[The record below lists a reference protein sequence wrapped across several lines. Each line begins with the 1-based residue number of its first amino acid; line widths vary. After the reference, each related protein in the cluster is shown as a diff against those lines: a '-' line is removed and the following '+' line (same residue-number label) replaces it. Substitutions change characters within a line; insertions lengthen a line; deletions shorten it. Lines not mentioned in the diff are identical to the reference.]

1 MKQLGLLIRLII
13 GIIAGIL
20 IGMCGQWFGI
30 ADTAFFV
37 TIIRLLATFT
47 SLFSTFLSFMI
58 PLIILS
64 FITVGMAELGKKANR
79 LFGLT
84 LLLAYGTTVI
94 SGLLTFF
101 IGKAVLPGLI
111 QPITG
116 DVLESNAFEPLFTI
130 TVDPIFG
137 VMTALVFAFVLG
149 IGMANLKGDSLLN
162 VFRDLQKIVTG
173 VLSRIIIP
181 LIPIHIAGLF
191 ANIAA
196 EGRLAATVKMFA
208 SLYAIIIVLQLLY
221 ILSQFGLASIVCRKN
236 HFKSM
241 KNAAPA
247 YFTALGTQSSAST
260 IPIALNCAYNNN
272 INSDVADFVVPLC
285 ATINLNGDT
294 ICLVL
299 GSMGIMLASGMN
311 PTFAMFAPFVFM
323 LGVTMVAA
331 PGVPGGGVMSALGL
345 ITSMLG
351 FTDPMQQ
358 LIIALHFSQDSFGT
372 ATNVTGDQAIALIV
386 DKVDRSASEKEP
398 RSCFHNHPS
407 VIKTTSTLLKGGDS
421 GKWIFCSI
429 LCIQLTTAFSRTSRS
444 TGAVVCPTRSG
455 RCSPCWA
462 AMVLSGLHLPYCCCS
477 SGEHA
482 APARRC

>member
-181 LIPIHIAGLF
+181 LIPIHIAVCSPTSQPRAVWRLPSRCSLPCMPLLLCCSCCTSCLSLVWQ
-191 ANIAA
+191 ALSAA
-196 EGRLAATVKMFA
+196 R
-208 SLYAIIIVLQLLY
+208 
-221 ILSQFGLASIVCRKN
+221 
-236 HFKSM
+236 
-241 KNAAPA
+241 
-247 YFTALGTQSSAST
+247 
-260 IPIALNCAYNNN
+260 
-272 INSDVADFVVPLC
+272 
-285 ATINLNGDT
+285 
-294 ICLVL
+294 
-299 GSMGIMLASGMN
+299 
-311 PTFAMFAPFVFM
+311 
-323 LGVTMVAA
+323 
-331 PGVPGGGVMSALGL
+331 
-345 ITSMLG
+345 
-351 FTDPMQQ
+351 
-358 LIIALHFSQDSFGT
+358 
-372 ATNVTGDQAIALIV
+372 
-386 DKVDRSASEKEP
+386 
-398 RSCFHNHPS
+398 
-407 VIKTTSTLLKGGDS
+407 TTSK
-421 GKWIFCSI
+421 
-429 LCIQLTTAFSRTSRS
+429 A
-444 TGAVVCPTRSG
+444 
-455 RCSPCWA
+455 
-462 AMVLSGLHLPYCCCS
+462 
-477 SGEHA
+477 
-482 APARRC
+482 

>member
-1 MKQLGLLIRLII
+1 MQVKQLGLLIRLII

-30 ADTAFFV
+30 ADTGFFV
-37 TIIRLLATFT
+37 AIIRLLATFT

-101 IGKAVLPGLI
+101 IGKAVLPGII

-116 DVLESNAFEPLFTI
+116 DVLESNAFEPLFSI
-130 TVDPIFG
+130 TVDPVFG
-137 VMTALVFAFVLG
+137 VMTALVLAFVLG

-181 LIPIHIAGLF
+181 LIPIHIAGQ
-191 ANIAA
+191 
-196 EGRLAATVKMFA
+196 GRLAATVKMFA

-272 INSDVADFVVPLC
+272 INNDVADFVVPLC

-299 GSMGIMLASGMN
+299 GSMGIMLASGIT

-386 DKVDRSASEKEP
+386 DKVDRSASEK
-398 RSCFHNHPS
+398 
-407 VIKTTSTLLKGGDS
+407 
-421 GKWIFCSI
+421 
-429 LCIQLTTAFSRTSRS
+429 
-444 TGAVVCPTRSG
+444 
-455 RCSPCWA
+455 
-462 AMVLSGLHLPYCCCS
+462 
-477 SGEHA
+477 
-482 APARRC
+482 

>member
-272 INSDVADFVVPLC
+272 INNDVADFVVPLC

-331 PGVPGGGVMSALGL
+331 PGVPGGGVMSGTRPDHLDARLHRPDAAAYHCPALLAGQFRHCYQRHRRPGDCPHRGQGRPFCFRK
-345 ITSMLG
+345 ITEKL
-351 FTDPMQQ
+351 
-358 LIIALHFSQDSFGT
+358 FS
-372 ATNVTGDQAIALIV
+372 
-386 DKVDRSASEKEP
+386 
-398 RSCFHNHPS
+398 
-407 VIKTTSTLLKGGDS
+407 
-421 GKWIFCSI
+421 
-429 LCIQLTTAFSRTSRS
+429 
-444 TGAVVCPTRSG
+444 
-455 RCSPCWA
+455 
-462 AMVLSGLHLPYCCCS
+462 
-477 SGEHA
+477 
-482 APARRC
+482 

>member
-13 GIIAGIL
+13 GIIAGIS
-20 IGMCGQWFGI
+20 IGMCDSGS
-30 ADTAFFV
+30 AS
-37 TIIRLLATFT
+37 RLLRSSFTHHPPAATFT

-116 DVLESNAFEPLFTI
+116 DVLESNAFEPLFSI

-137 VMTALVFAFVLG
+137 VMTALVLAFVLG

-173 VLSRIIIP
+173 VLNRIIIP

-272 INSDVADFVVPLC
+272 VNNDVADFVVPLC

-299 GSMGIMLASGMN
+299 GSGIMLASGMN
-311 PTFAMFAPFVFM
+311 PTFAMFAPIVFM

-386 DKVDRSASEKEP
+386 DKVDRSASEK
-398 RSCFHNHPS
+398 
-407 VIKTTSTLLKGGDS
+407 
-421 GKWIFCSI
+421 
-429 LCIQLTTAFSRTSRS
+429 
-444 TGAVVCPTRSG
+444 
-455 RCSPCWA
+455 
-462 AMVLSGLHLPYCCCS
+462 
-477 SGEHA
+477 
-482 APARRC
+482 